1 MDDRQAP
8 ELAANNIKN
17 NRCFTNTTEENS
29 SQMDLGEGQAFTEK
43 TVKCRF

>member
-8 ELAANNIKN
+8 DLAANNIKN
-17 NRCFTNTTEENS
+17 NRCFTHTTEENLS
-29 SQMDLGEGQAFTEK
+29 RMYLGEGQAFTEK

>member
-17 NRCFTNTTEENS
+17 RCFTHTTEENS
-29 SQMDLGEGQAFTEK
+29 SQMYLGEGQAFTEK